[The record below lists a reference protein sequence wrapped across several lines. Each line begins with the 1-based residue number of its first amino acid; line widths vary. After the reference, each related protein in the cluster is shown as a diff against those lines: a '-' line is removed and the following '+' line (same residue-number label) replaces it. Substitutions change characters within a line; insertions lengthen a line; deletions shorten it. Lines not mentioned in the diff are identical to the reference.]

1 MNDTAAWKV
10 NFIGDP
16 LLSAVPLP
24 DSVVGLNQASGV
36 LPEGAYTT
44 FRTYQRAW
52 VPKLEEHF
60 RRLQETAL
68 LALSRSVPMDE
79 AALRKALALA
89 VQRYPHEDART
100 RLTMDLTKQVGD
112 VYISLEPLKTP
123 PPEAYERG
131 VHTLTRK
138 MQRSNPKAKLTAFLH
153 TAQQTAQASEQK
165 VEEILMVDRQG
176 FILEG
181 LSSNFYAIQKGEIWT
196 AEEGV
201 LSGITRLMVF
211 EAARNLGV
219 NIHLEPV
226 SIEQIAQ
233 IEEAFIT
240 SASRGILPVV
250 QIDQHRIGNGRPGKL
265 TKALMAAFQV
275 VLQESLEQLF
285 DQ

>member
-16 LLSAVPLP
+16 LLNAFPLP
-24 DSVVGLNQASGV
+24 DSVVGLNQASGA

-52 VPKLEEHF
+52 VPKLDEHF

-68 LALSRSVPMDE
+68 LTLSKPVPIDE
-79 AALRKALALA
+79 AVLRKALALA
-89 VQRYPHEDART
+89 VQQYPHDEARI

-123 PPEAYERG
+123 LPEAYERG
-131 VHTLTRK
+131 VQTLTRK

-165 VEEILMVDRQG
+165 VEEILMVDPQG

-181 LSSNFYAIQKGEIWT
+181 LSSNFYSIQKGEIWT

-211 EAARNLGV
+211 EAAGNLGV
-219 NIHLEPV
+219 NVHLEPI
-226 SIEQIAQ
+226 SIQQIAQ
-233 IEEAFIT
+233 AEEAFIT
-240 SASRGILPVV
+240 SASRAILPVV
-250 QIDQHRIGNGRPGKL
+250 QVDQHCIGDGRPGKL
-265 TKALMAAFQV
+265 TKALMAAFQA
-275 VLQESLEQLF
+275 VLKENLEQLF
-285 DQ
+285 D